1 MIKKFNQLP
10 RKSLGF
16 FPTPLAELK
25 HFSQYLKGP
34 RILIKRDDLTGL
46 ALGGNKIRKLEFLI
60 ADALKQG
67 CDTIITAGAAQSNHC
82 CQTAAAAAKYGLAC
96 HLALGGKVPDT
107 LTGNL
112 LLDDLL
118 GAEIHWTG
126 ALRKGETIPDIVTE
140 LTQEGY
146 KPYVVPYGGSNEI
159 GATGFIEA
167 IKELQMQLDLLDIQ
181 ISHIIF
187 PTSSGGTHAGMIIG
201 KSIFAKSDFKI
212 MGIGI
217 DRGETGDLP
226 FDEHILHLANST
238 AEKLKLDIK
247 YTLEDIIVK
256 NEYLGD
262 GYGIVGDLERR
273 AIRLLAE
280 TEGIFIDPVYTGR
293 AMGGLISMIEKGE
306 FSTKDIVLFWHT
318 GGSPALF
325 PYSEEIV
332 KGQNGDGQ

>member
-1 MIKKFNQLP
+1 MTNKFDQLP

-25 HFSQYLKGP
+25 RLSQYLKGP

-46 ALGGNKIRKLEFLI
+46 ALGGNKTRKLEFLI

-82 CQTAAAAAKYGLAC
+82 CQTAAAAAKYGLGC

-118 GAEIHWTG
+118 GAKIHWTG
-126 ALRKGETIPDIVTE
+126 ALRKGETIPNIVAE

-146 KPYVVPYGGSNEI
+146 KPYVIPYGGSNEI

-167 IKELQMQLDLLDIQ
+167 IKELQMQLDKLNTK

-187 PTSSGGTHAGMIIG
+187 PTSSGGTHVGMMIG
-201 KSIFAKSDFKI
+201 KSIFAKNDFKI

-217 DRGETGDLP
+217 DKGEAGDLP
-226 FDEHILHLANST
+226 FEEHILNLANST
-238 AEKLKLDIK
+238 AKKLNLDIK
-247 YTLEDIIVK
+247 YTLKDVIIK

-280 TEGIFIDPVYTGR
+280 TEGIFVDPVYTGR
-293 AMGGLISMIEKGE
+293 ALGGLISMIEQNE
-306 FSTKDIVLFWHT
+306 FSTSDTVLFWHT

-325 PYSEEIV
+325 PYSSEIV
-332 KGQNGDGQ
+332 KL

>member
-1 MIKKFNQLP
+1 MTGKFDQLP

-25 HFSQYLKGP
+25 QLSQYLKGP

-46 ALGGNKIRKLEFLI
+46 AFGGNKTRKLEFLI

-82 CQTAAAAAKYGLAC
+82 CQTAAAAAKYGLGC
-96 HLALGGKVPDT
+96 HLALGGKTPDT

-112 LLDDLL
+112 LLDDIL
-118 GAEIHWTG
+118 GAKIHWTG
-126 ALRKGETIPDIVTE
+126 TLRKGETIPDIVAE

-146 KPYVVPYGGSNEI
+146 KPYVIPYGGSNEI
-159 GATGFIEA
+159 GAAGFIEA
-167 IKELQMQLDLLDIQ
+167 IKELQIQLDQLDIQ

-187 PTSSGGTHAGMIIG
+187 PTSSGGTHAGMMIG
-201 KSIFAKSDFKI
+201 KSIFAKNDFKV

-217 DRGETGDLP
+217 DKGGAGDLP
-226 FDEHILHLANST
+226 LNKYILNLANST
-238 AEKLKLDIK
+238 AEKLKLDVK
-247 YTLEDIIVK
+247 YTMGDVIIK
-256 NEYLGD
+256 NEYLGN

-280 TEGIFIDPVYTGR
+280 TEGIFVDPVYTGR
-293 AMGGLISMIEKGE
+293 AMGGLINMIKKEE
-306 FSTKDIVLFWHT
+306 FSTSDTVLFWHT

-325 PYSEEIV
+325 PYSEEIIR
-332 KGQNGDGQ
+332 G